1 MLSFVFV
8 LGVLVF
14 VHELGHFLAAKRVG
28 IRVLKFQL
36 GFNPTI
42 LSFRFGETEYGIGAL
57 PLGGYV
63 KMAGEANEDGPTG
76 DPREF
81 LSKTRWQRFQVL
93 FMGPAM
99 NLLLAFVLLA
109 GILYQGAE
117 VASYADQP
125 VNVGLVKPESPAALA
140 DIRPGDRIV
149 SVAGH
154 RVDTWEEFSVTVGTR
169 PNREIAIGLLRD
181 GLDVTKTVTP
191 AALADI
197 RPGDRIIS
205 VAGHRVDTWE
215 AFSVTVGTRPNRE
228 ISIGLLRD
236 GLDVTKTV
244 TPVAEER
251 GRFETGDIGV
261 MPNVHPHLAAIS
273 ENEPGAKAGLKAG
286 DVIVAANGMPM
297 TFDTEFR
304 QVIRKNANT
313 PLTLSILRAGSPM
326 TIIVTPRMNGKVG
339 YLGVTPVD
347 DTKTIKPSIL
357 GAFRLS
363 WEKNWSMTQMIGQTI
378 WGLLTRELSPK
389 QLMGPI
395 AIAQVSGESAQLG
408 WMALLGLMVTLSLN
422 LGLLNLMPI
431 PMLDGG
437 HIMIMALEGL
447 ARRDFSVKVKE
458 KFLLAGFVVLMMLMV
473 TVFYNDLSRIG
484 VFDRLLP
491 KATSSQPATK

>member
-154 RVDTWEEFSVTVGTR
+154 RVDTWEEFS
-169 PNREIAIGLLRD
+169 I
-181 GLDVTKTVTP
+181 
-191 AALADI
+191 
-197 RPGDRIIS
+197 
-205 VAGHRVDTWE
+205 
-215 AFSVTVGTRPNRE
+215 TVGTRPNRE

-244 TPVAEER
+244 TPVAEEK

-326 TIIVTPRMNGKVG
+326 TIVVTPRMNGKVG

-363 WEKNWSMTQMIGQTI
+363 AEKNWGMTQMIGQTI

-408 WMALLGLMVTLSLN
+408 WLPLLGLMVTLSLN

-437 HIMIMALEGL
+437 HIMIMALEGI

-458 KFLLAGFVVLMMLMV
+458 KVLLAGFVVLMMLMV

>member
-1 MLSFVFV
+1 VLTYATYILSFIFV

-42 LSFRFGETEYGIGAL
+42 LKFKYGETEYGIGAL

-63 KMAGEANEDGPTG
+63 KMAGEASEDAPTG

-81 LSKTRWQRFQVL
+81 LSKSRWQRFQVL

-117 VASYADQP
+117 VATYSDQP
-125 VNVGLVKPESPAALA
+125 VNVGLVKPDSPAARA

-149 SVAGH
+149 TVAGH
-154 RVDTWEEFSVTVGTR
+154 RVDTWEDFAVTVGTR
-169 PNREIAIGLLRD
+169 ANRE
-181 GLDVTKTVTP
+181 V
-191 AALADI
+191 
-197 RPGDRIIS
+197 
-205 VAGHRVDTWE
+205 
-215 AFSVTVGTRPNRE
+215 
-228 ISIGLLRD
+228 SIGLLRN

-244 TPVAEER
+244 TPVSEDKS
-251 GRFETGDIGV
+251 RFETGDIGV
-261 MPNVHPHLAAIS
+261 LPNVHPHLFAVS
-273 ENEPGAKAGLKAG
+273 ENEPGAKAGLLTG
-286 DVIVAANGMPM
+286 DVIVAANGAPM

-304 QVIRKNANT
+304 QIIRKSADT

-326 TIIVTPRMNGKVG
+326 TVSVTPRLNGKVG

-363 WEKNWSMTQMIGQTI
+363 AEKNWGMTQMIGQTV

-408 WMALLGLMVTLSLN
+408 LLPLLGLMVTLSLN

-437 HIMIMALEGL
+437 HIMIMALEGI
-447 ARRDFSVKVKE
+447 ARRDFSVRVKE
-458 KFLLAGFVVLMMLMV
+458 KVLLAGFVVLMMLMV

-491 KATSSQPATK
+491 KANTSQPAPAK